1 MILKPFDERIK
12 ESKNIMEKYPD
23 RLPFIVQRYKNC
35 KNIKDI
41 NKNKFLVPKDMS
53 MSQFVY
59 IIRKRIELSPEQALF
74 VLVNGNLIPSKHIM
88 SNIYEN
94 GKDKDGF
101 LYMYYSSENT
111 FG

>member
-23 RLPFIVQRYKNC
+23 RLPIIVQRYKKC

-74 VLVNGNLIPSKHIM
+74 VLVNGNLIPSKYII

-101 LYMYYSSENT
+101 LYMYYSGENT